1 MLCQARQM
9 LSSAYSPR
17 ARGRWI
23 SGLSKDVS
31 WEQRARPSS
40 VTKASSARRRSRSAG
55 GAQVPDFSPTVASRG
70 MVGRERKSPG
80 RAGRGPRPA
89 APVIESPTGR
99 PPRMRLLTPGLGL
112 SPAPEILRT
121 AGVDAHQPSPSAQD
135 ASTNPRAGAL
145 TRPRDSSH
153 HGCRLRPQA

>member
-9 LSSAYSPR
+9 LSSAYSPQ

-23 SGLSKDVS
+23 SGLSRDVS

-40 VTKASSARRRSRSAG
+40 VTKASSARRSSRSAG
-55 GAQVPDFSPTVASRG
+55 GAQVPDFSLTVASRG
-70 MVGRERKSPG
+70 MVGRERGSPG
-80 RAGRGPRPA
+80 RADRGPRPA
-89 APVIESPTGR
+89 APVIESPTSR

-121 AGVDAHQPSPSAQD
+121 AGVDAHQPGPSVQD
-135 ASTNPRAGAL
+135 ASTNSGAGAL
-145 TRPRDSSH
+145 TRPRDSVAQTLS
-153 HGCRLRPQA
+153 RSLD